1 MAMGNESDRLPT
13 DEMLVARCQQGDFEA
28 FAEVYRRYRRPVI
41 AYINQITR
49 NYDDA
54 ACIAQDVFLSVFEHV
69 GRFDTERRFSTWLF
83 AIARNAAIDYLQT
96 RYRKTMVDV
105 ANLDQDNNPAAMA
118 FDGAASISETLA
130 RTESNHL
137 LAEAIAKLPQMHR
150 EIIELVVFQDR
161 SYEEASAI
169 LNGVSP
175 NTLRSRMFHALR
187 RLRGLLQQV
196 GGKQGN
202 ELI

>member
-1 MAMGNESDRLPT
+1 MGNDPERTPT
-13 DEMLVARCQQGDFEA
+13 DEILVGRCQRGDFAA
-28 FAEVYRRYRRPVI
+28 FAELYQRYRRPVI

-54 ACIAQDVFLSVFEHV
+54 SCIAQDVFLSVFEHV

-83 AIARNAAIDYLQT
+83 AIARNAAIDYLQS
-96 RYRKTMVDV
+96 RYRKPVMDV
-105 ANLDQDNNPAAMA
+105 TDLDQDNSPNSLS
-118 FDGAASISETLA
+118 FDGATSIAETLA
-130 RTESNHL
+130 KAESNKL
-137 LAEAIAKLPQMHR
+137 LADAIAQLPQMHR

-161 SYEEASAI
+161 SYEEASTI
-169 LNGVSP
+169 LGGVSP

-187 RLRGLLQQV
+187 RLRTMLQQT
-196 GGKQGN
+196 GGKQGQ